1 MFEKLKPCSHCEGI
15 GSVAYDGWSESGAW
29 ACVQCQTCKICTESC
44 LDISEA
50 IAAWNNRPIEDKLQ
64 ARIAKL
70 EADLKEADEVRE
82 ILEGLT
88 YHITDGRLSK
98 VYPLDTLKAL
108 YDDDMMACVERE
120 TEHLRD
126 RIDALEWLREVE
138 AYDPFTE
145 HPMCIAAGNSSE
157 RGKVFARAEA
167 EHEAILAAAREAVE
181 S

>member
-1 MFEKLKPCSHCEGI
+1 MSDELKPCPFCGSPSVTTQARHPSILPYFVECSTCDARGARREGR
-15 GSVAYDGWSESGAW
+15 
-29 ACVQCQTCKICTESC
+29 
-44 LDISEA
+44 EA
-50 IAAWNNRPIEDKLQ
+50 AITAWNNRPIEDKLQ

-120 TEHLRD
+120 TEHLRE

-138 AYDPFTE
+138 EVRRTMRE
-145 HPMCIAAGNSSE
+145 WHPDKRKKNEDASKRRDNAWVGLCHICQN
-157 RGKVFARAEA
+157 ARA
-167 EHEAILAAAREAVE
+167 AVE